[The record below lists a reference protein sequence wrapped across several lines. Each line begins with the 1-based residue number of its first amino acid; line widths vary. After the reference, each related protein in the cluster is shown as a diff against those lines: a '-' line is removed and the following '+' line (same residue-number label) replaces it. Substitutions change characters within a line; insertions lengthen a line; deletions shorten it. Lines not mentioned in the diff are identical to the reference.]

1 MKADD
6 YYEQKEKTCQWIA
19 ERLLPVADESRE
31 VIFEHEMNASGS
43 EA

>member
-1 MKADD
+1 MKAD
-6 YYEQKEKTCQWIA
+6 YHYEQKGKTCQWIA

-31 VIFEHEMNASGS
+31 GIFEHEANASSS

>member
-19 ERLLPVADESRE
+19 ERLLPVADIIRE
-31 VIFEHEMNASGS
+31 GTYDVNTSDS

>member
-6 YYEQKEKTCQWIA
+6 YYEQKEKTCQWIPS
-19 ERLLPVADESRE
+19 RLLPVADESRE
-31 VIFEHEMNASGS
+31 GIFEHEVNASDS